1 MILSEVNLNLL
12 RLNLFVFCYLRF
24 LFLRIRYGVM
34 LEIKNVKRNYCGRG
48 EKKWERG
55 IIECK
60 WFESRFGIGKGV

>member
-1 MILSEVNLNLL
+1 
-12 RLNLFVFCYLRF
+12 
-24 LFLRIRYGVM
+24 M

-48 EKKWERG
+48 EEKYERG